1 MRVAQAQG
9 GRSFAQVLH
18 QGLTLYLEVGP
29 GAREQH
35 GFKARTN
42 RTSRCDF
49 IFFSAEVRGPSCRNF
64 AGFPVLLKTL
74 C

>member
-18 QGLTLYLEVGP
+18 QGLTLYLEVGL

-49 IFFSAEVRGPSCRNF
+49 IFFSAEV
-64 AGFPVLLKTL
+64 
-74 C
+74 